1 MSKNAPPATA
11 FMREFRLHRHSSGR
25 HKNVESTKL
34 FKKIFKKEM
43 KKVRRHVVLLL

>member
-11 FMREFRLHRHSSGR
+11 FMREFRLHRHLSGR
-25 HKNVESTKL
+25 HKNVRVNKVVL
-34 FKKIFKKEM
+34 KNFKKGM